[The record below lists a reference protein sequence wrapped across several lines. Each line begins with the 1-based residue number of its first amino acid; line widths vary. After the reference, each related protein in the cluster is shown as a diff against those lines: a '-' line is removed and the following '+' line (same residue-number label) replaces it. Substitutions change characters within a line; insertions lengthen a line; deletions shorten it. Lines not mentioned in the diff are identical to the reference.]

1 MYGCQ
6 VCWVMLQSAEILYAV
21 ITAHIPS
28 YMVCMS
34 DDNLGDCCRP
44 ASASYNRY
52 WSTVEHRVL
61 SFFSFCPHCWLCL
74 GFHTQPGE
82 RSLLLSRLP
91 GWGRVY
97 VSWAAVHPQCMLC
110 LPWGGA
116 WYQVCVGEGER
127 LWSGL
132 KPGDRCPFSRILV
145 FHGHSGSRVW
155 GGRGYVPS
163 SPAAASPCHSAMLS
177 MYPTAALPCHSAM
190 LSMYLWNSST
200 FGFSSPSLN
209 FLFTPHTSICS
220 FCALTFLMSCTR

>member
-1 MYGCQ
+1 MRSSRRIYHPIWC
-6 VCWVMLQSAEILYAV
+6 VCPMTILAIAV
-21 ITAHIPS
+21 AQLPPPIIAIGPQLNIG
-28 YMVCMS
+28 YY
-34 DDNLGDCCRP
+34 R
-44 ASASYNRY
+44 
-52 WSTVEHRVL
+52 
-61 SFFSFCPHCWLCL
+61 FFSFCPHCWLCL
-74 GFHTQPGE
+74 GGHTQPGE

-97 VSWAAVHPQCMLC
+97 VSWEAVHPQCMLC

-116 WYQVCVGEGER
+116 WYQVFVGEGEG

-132 KPGDRCPFSRILV
+132 KPGDRCPFSRIPV
-145 FHGHSGSRVW
+145 FQGHSGSRVW

-163 SPAAASPCHSAMLS
+163 SPAAAS
-177 MYPTAALPCHSAM
+177 PCHSAM

>member
-1 MYGCQ
+1 M
-6 VCWVMLQSAEILYAV
+6 
-21 ITAHIPS
+21 
-28 YMVCMS
+28 
-34 DDNLGDCCRP
+34 
-44 ASASYNRY
+44 
-52 WSTVEHRVL
+52 
-61 SFFSFCPHCWLCL
+61 
-74 GFHTQPGE
+74 
-82 RSLLLSRLP
+82 SRLP

-116 WYQVCVGEGER
+116 WYQVCVGEGEG

-145 FHGHSGSRVW
+145 FQGHSGSRVW
-155 GGRGYVPS
+155 VGRGYVPS
-163 SPAAASPCHSAMLS
+163 SPAAALPCLSAMLSMYPAAALPCHSAMLS
-177 MYPTAALPCHSAM
+177 LCPAAALPCHSAM